1 MAAGTPVQEPDF
13 IRRAFRVLNLQAVI
27 GLIVVIVLPYAM
39 SIRIVSDL
47 FADMTAVWVSYSEYV
62 RDEFLRNPGQQAA
75 LTLAEQHH
83 VLIGYEDAQ
92 GSWYT
97 DGKTVTAIEGDEER
111 PYYQGLARRFNV
123 ADGTR
128 LIITFPSEFFAYAV
142 HLRIFLSW
150 AGAPLL
156 FFLLLFF
163 LLRRTLYPLR
173 WMQQGIQE
181 LTAGNLAF
189 TAPTTGRDRNNRL
202 AMKFN
207 AMTASIRSLI
217 QSKDQLIMD
226 LSHELRSPITR
237 IKVALA
243 LLPPHPNVAAV
254 EKNIQNLEDILTTL
268 LEAQRINLS
277 SLEQKRESC
286 LLAALVREVAELA
299 HDRAPGLSFGE
310 MDETLRVSGDKG
322 LLKLLVHNLL
332 DNALKYSGND
342 SRPVLISLSH
352 EAGNAV
358 LTLVD
363 DGPGIPEQH
372 LTKVFEPFYKVA
384 PERGFNSGYGL
395 GLSLCKRIVELHGGS
410 ITLQNNAGR
419 GLQAR
424 VVLAA
429 TAG

>member
-150 AGAPLL
+150 AGAP
-156 FFLLLFF
+156 
-163 LLRRTLYPLR
+163 YCSSCCCSSC
-173 WMQQGIQE
+173 
-181 LTAGNLAF
+181 
-189 TAPTTGRDRNNRL
+189 APD
-202 AMKFN
+202 AV
-207 AMTASIRSLI
+207 S
-217 QSKDQLIMD
+217 
-226 LSHELRSPITR
+226 
-237 IKVALA
+237 VALD
-243 LLPPHPNVAAV
+243 AARYTGAYCR
-254 EKNIQNLEDILTTL
+254 QSRFYGAD
-268 LEAQRINLS
+268 
-277 SLEQKRESC
+277 
-286 LLAALVREVAELA
+286 
-299 HDRAPGLSFGE
+299 HW
-310 MDETLRVSGDKG
+310 
-322 LLKLLVHNLL
+322 
-332 DNALKYSGND
+332 
-342 SRPVLISLSH
+342 SRPQQPTGH
-352 EAGNAV
+352 EV
-358 LTLVD
+358 QCD
-363 DGPGIPEQH
+363 DGINPLADPVQRP
-372 LTKVFEPFYKVA
+372 VD
-384 PERGFNSGYGL
+384 
-395 GLSLCKRIVELHGGS
+395 HGP
-410 ITLQNNAGR
+410 QP
-419 GLQAR
+419 
-424 VVLAA
+424 
-429 TAG
+429 